1 LKNCE
6 AGLILF
12 EEKRDQTQDVY
23 TMEWKDIAALCI
35 AVYQVLFPRLLAIIA
50 GTVFV
55 SFLLLWYFS
64 R

>member
-1 LKNCE
+1 
-6 AGLILF
+6 LF
-12 EEKRDQTQDVY
+12 EEKRDQNQDVY